1 VAIDDGDTEVAAPAA
16 RRRRV
21 SIDPPIG
28 TATKVVAQ
36 PPAASG
42 TGPTAGASSRSQRS
56 IESPFD
62 ALRLDEVARTRR
74 LLPMVLA
81 MCVAAAAGLPFLS
94 GDPTAKLLLYIGIG
108 LTVFNSIWLR
118 LVTTEDP
125 ESYTDRNVAL
135 TWLAPTLTILAAV
148 HYFGAFSPA
157 PILMV
162 LAVYLIAMGRSRV
175 MALLLYGSCAGGQAL
190 LSILSM
196 TDIVPDRGLMHADYL
211 GIREQ
216 VIGQVLVQVVLL
228 STFLSARAARRSQLM
243 SYHALEQAI
252 HGISQRDAML
262 KEAQQDLDRAMQIGG
277 PGKYSDTKVGSF
289 TLGVVLGRG
298 AMGEVYEA
306 RHTETDAEAAVKLLH
321 PNVVGERGYVERFL
335 REVRA
340 ANKVA
345 SPNIVKVVEVSEDA
359 APFPFLAM
367 ERLNGHDLAHYLR
380 TRRRLSRARVLKLAQ
395 EVGAGIE
402 AAGNAGIV
410 HRDIKPQ
417 NLFLHEMGDER
428 VWKILDFGVS
438 KLGGQ
443 GGTLTQGHVVGT
455 PAYMAPEQAQ
465 GQDVDSRADLY
476 ALAAILYRAI
486 TGHPPFQGKDPAT
499 TLYNV
504 VYNMPKR
511 PSELVAVHEH
521 VDATLA
527 IAMAKNADDRF
538 FTADELAEALAAAL
552 EGNLGQDWCDRAAAL
567 VDKHPWGTASTR
579 S

>member
-1 VAIDDGDTEVAAPAA
+1 MAHSDDNDTEVAAPAA
-16 RRRRV
+16 LRRRE
-21 SIDPPIG
+21 SIEPPLG
-28 TATKVVAQ
+28 TATEVV
-36 PPAASG
+36 PPPRTASG
-42 TGPTAGASSRSQRS
+42 TTGPTVASTSHGS
-56 IESPFD
+56 ILSPVD

-81 MCVAAAAGLPFLS
+81 MCAATAIALPLLS
-94 GDPTAKLLLYIGIG
+94 GDPTAKLLLYICIG
-108 LTVFNSIWLR
+108 LTAVSSTWLHFH
-118 LVTTEDP
+118 TSEDP
-125 ESYTDRNVAL
+125 SSYTDRIVAV
-135 TWLAPTLTILAAV
+135 TWLAPTLTIVAAV
-148 HYFGAFSPA
+148 QYFGAFSPA

-162 LAVYLIAMGRSRV
+162 LSVYLISMGRSRV
-175 MALLLYGSCAGGQAL
+175 MALMVYGTCATGQAVL
-190 LSILSM
+190 GILSM
-196 TDIVPDRGLMHADYL
+196 TDLVPDRGLMHADYL

-216 VIGQVLVQVVLL
+216 IIGLALVQVVLL
-228 STFLSARAARRSQLM
+228 STFFSARAARRTQLM
-243 SYHALEQAI
+243 SYQALEQAI
-252 HGISQRDAML
+252 HGIAQRDAML

-277 PGKYSDTKVGSF
+277 PGKYSDTQVGSF
-289 TLGVVLGRG
+289 TLGVVIGRG

-340 ANKVA
+340 ANTVD
-345 SPNIVKVVEVSEDA
+345 SPNIVKVLEVSDDD

-367 ERLNGHDLAHYLR
+367 ERLRGHDLSHYLR
-380 TRRRLSRARVLKLAQ
+380 TRRRLSRARVLALAR

-417 NLFLHEMGDER
+417 NLFLHEAGADR

-486 TGHPPFQGKDPAT
+486 TGHPPFQGKDPST

-511 PSELVAVHEH
+511 PSELVDVPED

-527 IAMAKNADDRF
+527 IALAKNADERF
-538 FTADELAEALAAAL
+538 FTADELAGALEAAL
-552 EGNLGQDWCDRAAAL
+552 DGKLSQDWLDQAERL
-567 VDKHPWGTASTR
+567 VDKHPWGTAWAR
-579 S
+579 P